1 MSLIRTDIFRYFHLF
16 KWLKAAI
23 CYPYCWGIP
32 YESKRKAKEK
42 SVCAICRHILVPFPL
57 SLGSGCYIQERDRS
71 LKKKTSRGEQWLWTK
86 YCKTLSA
93 YNDLTSR
100 GLAIKKKGMTGNVR
114 TIFKYTERY
123 WKKEVYN
130 LLCMLLMNKTKNNRT
145 YILGEFTLGEK
156 NFKCCREG
164 LTETVRLM
172 TFWCCQCL
180 SKDSF
185 DKHLVAVTWA
195 QLILS

>member
-1 MSLIRTDIFRYFHLF
+1 MSQREKPRRSQFVQSADISLCPSPWALALGATFKRETDL
-16 KWLKAAI
+16 
-23 CYPYCWGIP
+23 
-32 YESKRKAKEK
+32 SKNKR
-42 SVCAICRHILVPFPL
+42 
-57 SLGSGCYIQERDRS
+57 SG
-71 LKKKTSRGEQWLWTK
+71 GEQWLWTK
-86 YCKTLSA
+86 YCKTSSA
-93 YNDLTSR
+93 YNDWTSR
-100 GLAIKKKGMTGNVR
+100 VLTIKKKGMTGNVR

-156 NFKCCREG
+156 NCKCYREG
-164 LTETVRLM
+164 LTETVRLV

-180 SKDSF
+180 FKDSF
-185 DKHLVAVTWA
+185 DKHLVGVTWA